1 MKSHYIELFAAAAQ
15 TCRACQIKPQE
26 KVVVYT
32 DTTKNELLVDAFYNA
47 SVATGAEVTLIVSK
61 AYKVPLQDP
70 SLLAVAAMESA
81 DMVFDLAT
89 QPWLYTESTNRIT
102 GSGTRMLQVLAD
114 ENSVINRPPNEK
126 ISSRA
131 DTLARKLRGETI
143 HIFSDLGT
151 DFTVKRR
158 DRPVHWQDG
167 RVINPGDWDSL
178 AVVVAAFAPPET
190 EAEGVIM
197 LNGPIYL
204 GPRLNFHV
212 DTPVRFDVEKGRI
225 VEISGGKE
233 AKMINRYF
241 DDFGDPKAKVIAHT
255 GFGMDPRADIWAA
268 DIGNW
273 ESYDGGINVAFGGNN
288 VSQLQGKTACRSHID
303 MILLESN
310 ITVDGSLILKNGT
323 FVS

>member
-1 MKSHYIELFAAAAQ
+1 MKSHYIELFTAAVQ
-15 TCRACQIKPQE
+15 TCRACKIKPEE
-26 KVVVYT
+26 KVVVYS
-32 DTTKNELLVDAFYNA
+32 DTSKNETLVDAFYNA
-47 SVATGAEVTLIVSK
+47 SVATGAETTLVISK

-70 SLLAVAAMESA
+70 PPVAVAAMESA
-81 DMVFDLAT
+81 DIVFDLAT

-114 ENSVINRPPNEK
+114 ENSVIHRPPAEE

-131 DTLARKLRGETI
+131 DILAPKLSGETI
-143 HIFSDLGT
+143 HISSDLGT
-151 DFTVKRR
+151 DFTVKRG

-204 GPRLNFHV
+204 GPNLNFHV
-212 DTPVRFDVEKGRI
+212 DNPVRFIVKKGRI
-225 VEISGGKE
+225 VEITGGKE
-233 AKMINRYF
+233 AKIINHYF
-241 DDFGDPKAKVIAHT
+241 DDFGDPNAKVIAHT

-303 MILLESN
+303 MILLESS
-310 ITVDGSLILKNGT
+310 ITVDGTLILENGK
-323 FVS
+323 FI